1 MFPDDDRVFPSK
13 IEAERTS
20 SVAPVKMMPDDGRH
34 QSRIMEVKTNPSCS
48 WFKEDS
54 GKIGK
59 PLEINSA

>member
-1 MFPDDDRVFPSK
+1 MFPDDDRVFPIK

-20 SVAPVKMMPDDGRH
+20 AVAPVKVMPDDGRP

-48 WFKEDS
+48 WFKEGS
-54 GKIGK
+54 GEIGK